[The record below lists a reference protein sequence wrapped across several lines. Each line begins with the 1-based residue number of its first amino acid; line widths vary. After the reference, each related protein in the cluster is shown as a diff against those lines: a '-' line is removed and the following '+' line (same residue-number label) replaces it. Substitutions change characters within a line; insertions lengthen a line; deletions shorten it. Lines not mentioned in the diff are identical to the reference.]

1 MLTST
6 SCSAYKP
13 KTAAGLQDSQDLQP
27 QLRVLHAGPEV
38 QQLLASKEALVSEG
52 AKQAVAAATVAA
64 FAELAAMRS
73 TLQVL
78 SSHLDALLAQPEA
91 LATKGE
97 LSCFS
102 PC

>member
-1 MLTST
+1 M
-6 SCSAYKP
+6 
-13 KTAAGLQDSQDLQP
+13 QP
-27 QLRVLHAGPEV
+27 QLHVLHTGPEV

-97 LSCFS
+97 LPCCS
-102 PC
+102 PDRCLHCSQSRGCLSLLCCGS

>member
-1 MLTST
+1 MHLSFMFCT
-6 SCSAYKP
+6 
-13 KTAAGLQDSQDLQP
+13 
-27 QLRVLHAGPEV
+27 GPEV

-78 SSHLDALLAQPEA
+78 SSHLDAVLAQPEA

-97 LSCFS
+97 LPCFS
-102 PC
+102 AC